1 MAPRCGISNL
11 GTQAAGLFISLIA
24 RVCCSFSYKKKKK
37 EKGRRVAE
45 NLEIGNNLY
54 AGRNGD
60 EKTLNL

>member
-1 MAPRCGISNL
+1 MTNL

-24 RVCCSFSYKKKKK
+24 RVCCSFTYKKK
-37 EKGRRVAE
+37 EKGRRAVE
-45 NLEIGNNLY
+45 NLEIDNNLY

>member
-1 MAPRCGISNL
+1 MAPRCDMTNL

-24 RVCCSFSYKKKKK
+24 RVCCSFTYKKK
-37 EKGRRVAE
+37 EKGRRAVE
-45 NLEIGNNLY
+45 NLEIDNNLY

>member
-1 MAPRCGISNL
+1 MSV
-11 GTQAAGLFISLIA
+11 AAFHT
-24 RVCCSFSYKKKKK
+24 KKKKK